1 MGERAAAHE
10 QASADEIAMMA
21 TLADEAIV
29 AGALGF
35 TTSRTLNHKSA
46 SGELTPTYD
55 AGLEELTAI
64 ASAIGRTGSGVLQL
78 VTDWPEELAPDFA
91 VVRRMMEASGR
102 PMSMTVFQHPPRQRA
117 SARS

>member
-1 MGERAAAHE
+1 
-10 QASADEIAMMA
+10 MMA